1 MKLKSKS
8 FLLVVSIIAI
18 FSLTG
23 CWAFQQPEEPQ
34 MVDETLIVAHTQAAE
49 TIIAEL
55 TLNAPTETFTSVP
68 IEETDTQVPTETSIS
83 TPTLTSTFTAIPTQ
97 TSIPTDTPIPSIT
110 PLQTL
115 LPDESFSMI
124 FEDDFKQNTGWVEQ
138 SGENFDMHYAK
149 GGYYMSNGVKNDTI
163 WSIRSP
169 WFGDV
174 RVESE
179 AQWLSGPRDGYS
191 AVICRFQNGS
201 NYYLFAVGYDGV
213 YGIAK
218 KKAGQLA
225 FFQEGVDKSGI
236 IHTDGTMNRIRG
248 DCVGNVLTLYVNG
261 EKMLQV
267 KDSDFPSGKVGIAI
281 GNRSVA
287 GLEVVFKYF
296 SIFTTK

>member
-1 MKLKSKS
+1 MKFKRIS
-8 FLLVVSIIAI
+8 FLLVVSFIAI
-18 FSLTG
+18 LLLSG
-23 CWAFQQPEEPQ
+23 CWAFQKPEEPQ

-68 IEETDTQVPTETSIS
+68 IEATSTLIPTDTPIS
-83 TPTLTSTFTAIPTQ
+83 SPTLTSTFTSIPTQ
-97 TSIPTDTPIPSIT
+97 TSIPTETPIPSIT

-115 LPDESFSMI
+115 IADESFSLI

-138 SGENFDMHYAK
+138 SGDNFDMHYAK
-149 GGYYMSNGVKNDTI
+149 GGYYMFNGVKNDAI
-163 WSIRSP
+163 WSVRSP

-174 RVESE
+174 RVEGE
-179 AQWLSGPRDGYS
+179 AQWLGGPRDGYS
-191 AVICRFQNGS
+191 ATICRFQNGS

-218 KKAGQLA
+218 QKAGKLV
-225 FFQEGVDKSGI
+225 FFQEGIDKTGI
-236 IHTDGTMNRIRG
+236 IHVDGRINRIRG

-261 EKMLQV
+261 EKLLQV

-287 GLEVVFKYF
+287 GLEVVFNYF